1 MTDIA
6 LAAAS
11 RAQLEHYARNV
22 LNIVFSANWKDDT
35 LRARIMDA
43 GGADMI
49 PAEMP
54 DPLAAP
60 VSHSAAHPVAHP
72 VTRSAPEG
80 DGDGASV
87 SHVELTIHRE
97 KGEQDRVPLYCNGTR
112 FDVPRGKKVV
122 IPIRFYQILENAKKT
137 EFSRGD
143 AVNEAAIGEASDVYR
158 FPFSVHRMISKAG

>member
-22 LNIVFSANWKDDT
+22 LNITFSANWKDDT
-35 LRARIMDA
+35 LRARIIDA

-54 DPLAAP
+54 EAPLVAP
-60 VSHSAAHPVAHP
+60 LPHPVA
-72 VTRSAPEG
+72 RSVSEG
-80 DGDGASV
+80 DGDNASV

-137 EFSRGD
+137 EFIRGD
-143 AVNEAAIGEASDVYR
+143 GINEAAIGEASDVYR
-158 FPFSVHRMISKAG
+158 FPFSVHRMIGKAG

>member
-54 DPLAAP
+54 EAPLVAP
-60 VSHSAAHPVAHP
+60 VSSSVTHP
-72 VTRSAPEG
+72 VTKSASEG

-122 IPIRFYQILENAKKT
+122 IPVRFYQILENAKKT